1 MQLQSLST
9 KTLFAG
15 LAAGAIML
23 VASCGAEKAAKSD
36 LSPVD
41 YVNPLVGS
49 HSSFALST
57 GNTYPAI
64 DPSDRTYGRRLG
76 VYLRCK

>member
-41 YVNPLVGS
+41 YVNPASRFL
-49 HSSFALST
+49 
-57 GNTYPAI
+57 PAI
-64 DPSDRTYGRRLG
+64 PIRR
-76 VYLRCK
+76 